1 MAEKE
6 YQKPDLSSLRINR
19 EMREPPEPATRK
31 NQRRLLFVAVA
42 VVLVGVM
49 LFALFGGF
57 ASVTEVEATPV
68 VSLLPSQADVV
79 LTASG
84 YVVAQRQAAV
94 ASKGTGRLE
103 YLGVEEGD
111 QVKQGQVIA
120 RLEHNDMDAMLE
132 QARANLNV
140 SRAALETAKAE
151 LRDAQLAY
159 ERQKQLLKDEL
170 VAQAEVDAAQARYDR
185 AVAGVSSAEAGIKA
199 AMAAVNA
206 AGVQVENTNIRAP
219 FDGTVLT
226 KNADVGEIV
235 APFGSSSN
243 ARAAVVSIADMSSLE
258 VEADVSE
265 SNIER
270 IRTGQPCEVVLDAYP
285 QVRYKA
291 VVGKIVPTA
300 DRAKATVLTKV
311 KFIERDERV
320 LPEMSA
326 KVTFLAKAPESASS
340 SQPIIAVPSSAILN
354 RDGRKVAFAIEGD
367 QLVEREVDIGGN
379 VGSNVEI
386 RSGLTAGERVALDPQ
401 EKFASGMKVKIKT
414 K

>member
-19 EMREPPEPATRK
+19 EMRAPEETGSRK
-31 NQRRLLFVAVA
+31 NQRRILFIAVGIVLIA
-42 VVLVGVM
+42 VFV
-49 LFALFGGF
+49 FALRGGF
-57 ASVTEVEATPV
+57 TSVAEVETTTV

-111 QVKQGQVIA
+111 QVKEGQVIA
-120 RLEHNDMDAMLE
+120 RLEHNDVDALLA

-140 SRAALETAKAE
+140 SRAALETANAE

-170 VAQAEVDAAQARYDR
+170 VARADVDAAQARYDR
-185 AVAGVSSAEAGIKA
+185 AVAGVASAEAGIKA
-199 AMAAVNA
+199 AVAAVNA
-206 AGVQVENTNIRAP
+206 AEVQVENTNIRAP

-243 ARAAVVSIADMSSLE
+243 ARAAVVSIADMASLE

-291 VVGKIVPTA
+291 IVGKIVPTA

-311 KFIERDERV
+311 KFVERDERV

-326 KVTFLAKAPESASS
+326 KVTFLAKAPEGNSS
-340 SQPIIAVPSSAILN
+340 SQPIIAVTANAILE
-354 RDGRKVAFAIEGD
+354 RDGKKVAFVISDD
-367 QLVEREVDIGGN
+367 QLVERDVEVGGN

-386 RSGLTAGERVALDPQ
+386 RSGLAAGERVALDPQ
-401 EKFASGMKVKIKT
+401 ERFASGMKVKIKT

>member
-19 EMREPPEPATRK
+19 ETPEPSEPGSRK
-31 NQRRLLFVAVA
+31 NQRRLLFGAVA
-42 VVLVGVM
+42 DVLIGVVI
-49 LFALFGGF
+49 FAMNGGF
-57 ASVTEVEATPV
+57 GSVTEVEATTV

-111 QVKQGQVIA
+111 QVRQGQVIA
-120 RLEHNDMDAMLE
+120 RLEHNDVDALLS

-140 SRAALETAKAE
+140 SRAGLETAKAE

-159 ERQKQLLKDEL
+159 ERQKQLLQGEL

-185 AVAGVSSAEAGIKA
+185 AVAGINSAEAGI
-199 AMAAVNA
+199 NA
-206 AGVQVENTNIRAP
+206 AIAFVHGAEVQVENTNIRAP

-226 KNADVGEIV
+226 KNADVGEVV

-243 ARAAVVSIADMSSLE
+243 ARAAVVSIADMTSLE

-270 IRTGQPCEVVLDAYP
+270 IRTGQPCEIVLDAYP

-291 VVGKIVPTA
+291 NVGKIVPTA

-311 KFIERDERV
+311 KFTDRDSRV

-326 KVTFLAKAPESASS
+326 KVTFLAKAPEGDAP
-340 SQPIIAVPSSAILN
+340 SQPIIAVASESVLN
-354 RDGRKVAFAIEGD
+354 RDGRKVVFVISNDE
-367 QLVEREVDIGGN
+367 LVEKEIEVGGS
-379 VGSNVEI
+379 VGSNVEV
-386 RSGLTAGERVALDPQ
+386 RSGLAAGERVVLNPL
-401 EKFASGMKVKIKT
+401 EKFASGTKVKIKT

>member
-1 MAEKE
+1 MADQD

-19 EMREPPEPATRK
+19 EVREPVESNSRK
-31 NQRRLLFVAVA
+31 NQRRTLFVSVA
-42 VVLVGVM
+42 VVLLAVAI
-49 LFALFGGF
+49 FAWRGGF
-57 ASVTEVEATPV
+57 TPATEVQTTTV

-120 RLEHNDMDAMLE
+120 RLEHNDMDAMLA

-159 ERQKQLLKDEL
+159 ERQKQLAVDQL

-185 AVAGVSSAEAGIKA
+185 AVAGVAAAEAGIKA
-199 AMAAVNA
+199 AMANVNA
-206 AGVQVENTNIRAP
+206 AEVQVENTNIRAP

-226 KNADVGEIV
+226 KNADVGEVV

-270 IRTGQPCEVVLDAYP
+270 IRTGQPCEIVLDAYP

-291 VVGKIVPTA
+291 IVGKIVPTA

-311 KFIERDERV
+311 KFVERDNRV

-326 KVTFLAKAPESASS
+326 KVTFLAKAPEGNAP
-340 SQPIIAVPSSAILN
+340 SQPIVAVAADAILN
-354 RDGRKVAFAIEGD
+354 RDGRKVVYVINGD
-367 QLVEREVDIGGN
+367 QLVEKDVEVGGTIG
-379 VGSNVEI
+379 SSVEI
-386 RSGLTAGERVALDPQ
+386 RAGLTAGERVVINPQ
-401 EKFASGMKVKIKT
+401 EKFTTGMKIKLKT